1 MNIRVRFAPSPTG
14 WISFGNARTALYNW
28 LFARHMG
35 GKFLVRIEDTDKERS
50 KPEFEVDLLEN
61 LKWLGLNWDEDII
74 RQSERIPVYREYLEK
89 LLHSHQ
95 AYWCFCTEEKLE
107 AERESQLAAGQP
119 QIYSGTCRGISEK
132 EVAER
137 ISRGERAVIRF
148 KTPESKHVFE
158 DLVRG
163 KVEFDSAQFGDTV
176 IAKSLNEPLY
186 NFAVVVDDEYQKITH
201 VIRGEDHLSNT
212 PKQMAIAEALGFKVP
227 RYAHLPLMLG
237 PDKKKLSKR
246 YLAAGLREYRA
257 QGYVPEAIINFLVL
271 LGWHPVED
279 REVLTSSELIKE
291 FSLER
296 TQKAGAIFNPEKLDW
311 FNTHYL
317 RNMPA
322 DDFIKISKNFWPTD
336 WTENIL
342 RKAMPLVRDRLKKLS
357 DLPESG
363 NLFFKLADYEGKLL
377 VWKKADEASA
387 KNSLELLIKGLENI
401 GEEKFGSEAKTV
413 IDGLAEKFGRG
424 EVFWPL
430 RVALSGQENSPGPL
444 EILEVL
450 GKTESLNRLGIALK
464 KLA

>member
-1 MNIRVRFAPSPTG
+1 
-14 WISFGNARTALYNW
+14 
-28 LFARHMG
+28 MG

-50 KPEFEVDLLEN
+50 KQEYEVDLLEN
-61 LKWLGLNWDEDII
+61 LKWLGLNWDEEIV
-74 RQSERIPVYREYLEK
+74 RQSERIPAYREQLEK
-89 LLHSHQ
+89 LLHNHQ

-119 QIYSGTCRGISEK
+119 QVYSGTCRGISEK
-132 EVAER
+132 DVAER
-137 ISRGERAVIRF
+137 IKNGERAVIRF
-148 KTPESKHVFE
+148 KTPEAKHVFE

-186 NFAVVVDDEYQKITH
+186 NFAVVIDDEYQKITH

-246 YLAAGLREYRA
+246 YLAAGLKEYRA

-279 REVLTSSELIKE
+279 REVLTSTELIKE

-317 RNMPA
+317 RSMSA
-322 DDFIKISKNFWPTD
+322 DEFIKISKDFWPAH

-342 RKAMPLVRDRLKKLS
+342 RKAMPLVRNRLKNLS
-357 DLPESG
+357 ELSESG
-363 NLFFKLADYEGKLL
+363 DLFFKLPEYEGKLL
-377 VWKKADEASA
+377 IWKKADETSA
-387 KNSLELLIKGLENI
+387 KNSLDLLIKELENLS
-401 GEEKFGSEAKTV
+401 EEKFGMEAKLV
-413 IDGLAEKFGRG
+413 IDKLAEQFGRG

-430 RVALSGQENSPGPL
+430 RVALSGKENSPGPL

-450 GKTESLNRLGIALK
+450 GKSETLSRLKIGFQ

>member
-1 MNIRVRFAPSPTG
+1 
-14 WISFGNARTALYNW
+14 
-28 LFARHMG
+28 MG

-50 KPEFEVDLLEN
+50 KQEYEVDLLEN
-61 LKWLGLNWDEDII
+61 LKWLGLNWDEEIV
-74 RQSERIPVYREYLEK
+74 RQSERIPAYREQLEK
-89 LLHSHQ
+89 LLHNHQ

-119 QIYSGTCRGISEK
+119 QVYSGTCRGISEK
-132 EVAER
+132 DVAER
-137 ISRGERAVIRF
+137 IKNGERAVIRF
-148 KTPESKHVFE
+148 KTPEAKHVFE

-186 NFAVVVDDEYQKITH
+186 NFAVVIDDEYQKITH

-246 YLAAGLREYRA
+246 YLAAGVKEYRG

-317 RNMPA
+317 RSMSA
-322 DDFIKISKNFWPTD
+322 DEFIKISKDFWPTH

-342 RKAMPLVRDRLKKLS
+342 RKAMPLVRDRLKNLS
-357 DLPESG
+357 ELSESG
-363 NLFFKLADYEGKLL
+363 DLFFKLGDYESKLL
-377 VWKKADEASA
+377 IWKKADEASA
-387 KNSLELLIKGLENI
+387 KNSLDLLIKELENLS
-401 GEEKFGSEAKTV
+401 EEKFGTEAKIV
-413 IDGLAEKFGRG
+413 IDKLAEKFGRG

-430 RVALSGQENSPGPL
+430 RVALSGKENSPGPL

-450 GKTESLNRLGIALK
+450 GKLETLDRLRVALQKIA
-464 KLA
+464 